1 MVKMTSHY
9 APCAGYEIH
18 YTQWGEDNTDTIV
31 MWHGLA
37 RTGRD
42 FDVAAAHF
50 ADRYRIICPDTLG
63 RGLSQW
69 AQDDKD
75 YGLETYA
82 EIAVELMDHL
92 KSDQVRWLGTSMGGA
107 LGIKLAAG
115 ALKGRISHLLL
126 NDFGPEPA
134 ATSVERIIDYVG
146 NPAEFAT
153 LYEFEAHLRTIYAP
167 YGYQSDA
174 QWLAMA
180 EHSARRKDNG
190 KITVHYDPRMIQ
202 QLVNYP
208 TDYLMWDEYDALHV
222 PTLLLRGANSDL
234 VTPQLAKQMTQR
246 GPKAQVVEV
255 EGCGHAPALNVPEQL
270 GIVENFFL
278 TD

>member
-1 MVKMTSHY
+1 MQMTSHY
-9 APCAGYEIH
+9 ATCSGYEIH
-18 YTQWGEDNTDTIV
+18 FSQWGADNLDTIV

-69 AQDDKD
+69 AHDDKD
-75 YGLETYA
+75 YGLERYG
-82 EIAVELMDHL
+82 EIAVELLDHL
-92 KSDQVRWLGTSMGGA
+92 DIDQVRWLGTSMGGA

-115 ALKGRISHLLL
+115 ALKGRVTHLLL

-153 LYEFEAHLRTIYAP
+153 LTEYETYLRTIYAP
-167 YGYQSDA
+167 YGYQTDI
-174 QWLAMA
+174 QWRAMA
-180 EHSARRKDNG
+180 ENSARRKDNG

-208 TDYLMWDEYDALHV
+208 TDYLLWDDYDKVDV
-222 PTLLLRGANSDL
+222 PTLLMRGENSDL
-234 VTPQLAKQMTQR
+234 VTPELAQEMTQR
-246 GPKAQVVEV
+246 GPKAQVVEMS
-255 EGCGHAPALNVPEQL
+255 GCGHAPALNVPEQL
-270 GIVENFFL
+270 GVVDNFFL
-278 TD
+278 SG